1 MRCVG
6 PSWGWWY
13 MVWGG
18 WWRSMVRSWWGMMRS
33 HWSMVMRGWR
43 MAEVGWRNRVS
54 ISAWWTVISGVLEV
68 IMGGQTMMRMASMV
82 CMAMAC
88 YFCMLVAVMVTH
100 HTHAHCPP
108 RHRGTNR
115 RHATPVHAPPTCPFR
130 MSLPKER

>member
-1 MRCVG
+1 MRSMRCVG

-68 IMGGQTMMRMASMV
+68 IMGRQTMMRIYR
-82 CMAMAC
+82 CK
-88 YFCMLVAVMVTH
+88 
-100 HTHAHCPP
+100 
-108 RHRGTNR
+108 R
-115 RHATPVHAPPTCPFR
+115 RSSGIIKLNQLAPTICALTGQILALQR
-130 MSLPKER
+130 RSA

>member
-1 MRCVG
+1 MRSMRCVG
-6 PSWGWWY
+6 PSWGWY

-68 IMGGQTMMRMASMV
+68 IMWRQTMMRMASMV
-82 CMAMAC
+82 CMAMVIMRRWRSMTMSMTMSMSMMR
-88 YFCMLVAVMVTH
+88 YMRWSLGMMVG
-100 HTHAHCPP
+100 
-108 RHRGTNR
+108 R
-115 RHATPVHAPPTCPFR
+115 R
-130 MSLPKER
+130 MSHMSSTTC